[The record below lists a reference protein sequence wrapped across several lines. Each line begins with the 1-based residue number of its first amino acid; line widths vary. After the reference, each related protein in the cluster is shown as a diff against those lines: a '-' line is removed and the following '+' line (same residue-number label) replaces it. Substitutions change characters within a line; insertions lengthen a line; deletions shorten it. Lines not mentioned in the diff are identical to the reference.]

1 MPEGVLYAR
10 LRTFRCLL
18 TRYSAMLKQSD
29 IFLNC
34 TDDQLNAH
42 ASVQLAILR
51 RGQSFG
57 ESALEEGGLR
67 SATVRAGVDGTLLLR
82 INRAS
87 LLDPCN
93 KDPQLGYV
101 VMRNLAENLAL
112 KVRTTDLR
120 MRVAQV

>member
-1 MPEGVLYAR
+1 M
-10 LRTFRCLL
+10 
-18 TRYSAMLKQSD
+18 
-29 IFLNC
+29 
-34 TDDQLNAH
+34 
-42 ASVQLAILR
+42 
-51 RGQSFG
+51 
-57 ESALEEGGLR
+57 
-67 SATVRAGVDGTLLLR
+67 DGTLLLR

-87 LLDPCN
+87 LLDLCN